1 MHDIDL
7 IYQEVLQAGNDLKYL
22 NTIHKNLDKDLFN
35 DILAP
40 IYFALQQ
47 DLYISLGKVLD
58 RGSDAISIYK
68 IIKEN
73 DNSELLLKRRLK
85 RYDKMISSIR
95 ERRNKIFAHNLPV
108 NPQDVFNENQ
118 VSNIEE
124 LLKTIVEI
132 IVDIDQNKTKAYYT
146 SNANRFERYMKYI
159 RERLEESS
167 YEGRLT

>member
-73 DNSELLLKRRLK
+73 SK
-85 RYDKMISSIR
+85 Y
-95 ERRNKIFAHNLPV
+95 
-108 NPQDVFNENQ
+108 
-118 VSNIEE
+118 
-124 LLKTIVEI
+124 
-132 IVDIDQNKTKAYYT
+132 TK
-146 SNANRFERYMKYI
+146 
-159 RERLEESS
+159 
-167 YEGRLT
+167 